1 MMKYCEMSREALL
14 AEYES
19 LKNEYEKIK
28 ASGLKL
34 DISRGKPCTAQLDL
48 SDGILDILHGADD
61 CKTEAGFDCRNYGL
75 FEGVPEAQRLFSEL
89 LTIPS
94 ENILLGGSSS
104 LTFMYDTLSR
114 AMLYGVCGSERPWCK
129 EEKVKFICP
138 VPGYDRHFMV
148 TQSLGIEMVN
158 VNMTPT
164 GPDMDAVEELVKDP
178 AVKGIW
184 CNPKYSN
191 PDGITYSDDT
201 VRRLASMKTAAHDF
215 RIMWDNAYAIHDLYD
230 EGDGLLDIIEECCNA
245 GNPDRVLCFYSTSK
259 ITYPGAG
266 VALMAASENN
276 LKQIKKIMMAQT
288 INFDKLNQLRHVK
301 FFKTAENVKA
311 HMKKHAAIIAPKF
324 ALVKEHLSR
333 ELAPRGI
340 AKWTDPNG
348 GYFISLFVEKGCAKR
363 SYQLAK
369 DAGLTLTTVG
379 ATYPYGYDP
388 DDSNIRIAPTYPTI
402 EELDKAMGVLTVCVK
417 LAAAEKLLNN

>member
-1 MMKYCEMSREALL
+1 MSHEALL

-48 SDGILDILHGADD
+48 SDGILDILHGSDD

-191 PDGITYSDDT
+191 PDGITYSDET

-230 EGDGLLDIIEECCNA
+230 KGDELLDIIEECCNA

-301 FFKTAENVKA
+301 FFKTPENVKA

-379 ATYPYGYDP
+379 ATYPYGIDP

-402 EELDKAMGVLTVCVK
+402 EELDRAMGVLTVCVK
-417 LAAAEKLLNN
+417 LAAVEKFLNN

>member
-1 MMKYCEMSREALL
+1 MKYCEMSREALAAEL
-14 AEYES
+14 AKLNAEYE
-19 LKNEYEKIK
+19 EIK
-28 ASGLKL
+28 ARGIKL
-34 DISRGKPCTAQLDL
+34 DISRGKPCTEQLNL
-48 SDGILDILHGADD
+48 SDGMLTVLKGKED

-75 FEGVPEAQRLFSEL
+75 FEGVPEAQKMFSEL

-94 ENILLGGSSS
+94 EKILLGGSSS
-104 LTFMYDTLSR
+104 LTFMYDTIAR
-114 AMLYGVCGSERPWCK
+114 AMLYGVRGSERPWCR

-164 GPDMDAVEELVKDP
+164 GPDMDVVEELVKDP
-178 AVKGIW
+178 SVKGIW

-191 PDGITYSDDT
+191 PDGITYSDET
-201 VRRLASMKTAAHDF
+201 VRRLAYMETAAKDF
-215 RIMWDNAYAIHDLYD
+215 RIMWDNAYAVHDLYEKGD
-230 EGDGLLDIIEECCNA
+230 ELLDIIQECCDA

-259 ITYPGAG
+259 ITYPGNG
-266 VALMAASENN
+266 VALMAASEKN
-276 LKQIKKIMMAQT
+276 LEQIKEIMKAQA
-288 INFDKLNQLRHVK
+288 INFDRINQLRHVK
-301 FFKTAENVKA
+301 FFGSAENIKE

-324 ALVKEHLSR
+324 TLVKEHLSR

-340 AKWTDPNG
+340 AHWTDPNG

-363 SYQLAK
+363 SYALAK
-369 DAGLTLTTVG
+369 EAGLTLTTVG

-388 DDSNIRIAPTYPTI
+388 DDSNIRIAPTYPKL
-402 EELDKAMGVLTVCVK
+402 EELDEAMKILTVCVR
-417 LAAAEKLLNN
+417 LAAVEKFLNN

>member
-1 MMKYCEMSREALL
+1 MKYCEMSHEALL

-28 ASGLKL
+28 ASGIKL
-34 DISRGKPCTAQLDL
+34 DISRGKPCTAQLNL
-48 SDGILDILHGADD
+48 SDGILDILHGAED

-75 FEGVPEAQRLFSEL
+75 FEGVPEAQKLFSEL

-164 GPDMDAVEELVKDP
+164 GPDIDAVEELVKDP

-230 EGDGLLDIIEECCNA
+230 KGDELLDIIEECCKA

-301 FFKTAENVKA
+301 FFQTPENVKA

-402 EELDKAMGVLTVCVK
+402 EELDRAMGVLTVCVK
-417 LAAAEKLLNN
+417 LAAAEKFLNN

>member
-1 MMKYCEMSREALL
+1 MKYCEMSREALL

-48 SDGILDILHGADD
+48 SDGILDILHGSDD

-75 FEGVPEAQRLFSEL
+75 FEGVPEAQKLFSEL

-104 LTFMYDTLSR
+104 LNFMYDTLSR

-148 TQSLGIEMVN
+148 TQSLGFEMVN

-201 VRRLASMKTAAHDF
+201 VRRLASMKTAAQDF

-230 EGDGLLDIIEECCNA
+230 KGDELLDIIEECCNA

-301 FFKTAENVKA
+301 FFKTPENVKA

-402 EELDKAMGVLTVCVK
+402 EELDRAMGVLTVCVK
-417 LAAAEKLLNN
+417 LAAAEKFLNN

>member
-1 MMKYCEMSREALL
+1 MSREALL
-14 AEYES
+14 AEYVS

-48 SDGILDILHGADD
+48 SDGILDILHGSDD
-61 CKTEAGFDCRNYGL
+61 CKTEVGFDCRNYGL
-75 FEGVPEAQRLFSEL
+75 FEGVPEAQKLFSEL

-94 ENILLGGSSS
+94 ENIFLGGSSS
-104 LTFMYDTLSR
+104 LNFMYDTLSR

-148 TQSLGIEMVN
+148 TQSLGFEMVN

-201 VRRLASMKTAAHDF
+201 VRRLASMKTAAQDF

-230 EGDGLLDIIEECCNA
+230 KGDELLDIIEECCNA

-301 FFKTAENVKA
+301 FFKTPENVKA

-402 EELDKAMGVLTVCVK
+402 EELDRAMGVLTVCVK
-417 LAAAEKLLNN
+417 LAAAEKFLNN

>member
-1 MMKYCEMSREALL
+1 MSHEALL

-48 SDGILDILHGADD
+48 SDGILDILRGADD

-75 FEGVPEAQRLFSEL
+75 FEGVPEAQKLFSEL

-230 EGDGLLDIIEECCNA
+230 KGDELLDIIEECCNA

-301 FFKTAENVKA
+301 FFKTPENVKA

-324 ALVKEHLSR
+324 ALVKEYLSR

-402 EELDKAMGVLTVCVK
+402 EELDRAMGVLTVCVK
-417 LAAAEKLLNN
+417 LAAAEKFLNN